1 MATLKSTR
9 PYSVLKVLV
18 SAGGAN
24 QVTVVSFPG
33 AKADAVITVVAESA
47 MFILDPSSPSE
58 GSAYDDDKA
67 FPIPTGGYAVF
78 PVSGWAPGVT
88 PQIKLSSS
96 TVAAVARVMIANTAP

>member
-9 PYSVLKVLV
+9 PYAVLKVVV

-24 QVTVVSFPG
+24 QVTVIDFPG

-47 MFILDPSSPSE
+47 MFILDPSSPDE
-58 GSAYDDDKA
+58 GEAYDDDKA
-67 FPIPTGGYAVF
+67 FPIPTGGYAEF
-78 PVSGWAPGVT
+78 PVSGWAGGA